1 MKNTFILSLVSLFGI
16 LFTSNAQQFT
26 NSRPKLHLNG
36 EWSTPLG
43 IAQLPGTTDENRL
56 GTGATDTTVTYQL
69 TRLYPYAGKVD
80 YTKRINISKELADK
94 QLVLVMERTKPSTLW
109 IDGDSIGSYGHIY
122 APHKYLLPRLKAGE
136 HEFKIT
142 IDNSETSVPK
152 EIQGSHAWTDATQTN
167 WNGILGDFYIEALPT
182 TYIENIQIYPDVAN
196 KQATALLNVKSD
208 KAGKASLTINGEAWN
223 TDETSIVAPIKLTV
237 NLKQGDNA
245 IEVPI
250 NMGENPLLWSEFHPA
265 LYKMNFTINKGKV
278 SDEASVNFGM
288 RKFTTEGTQ
297 FVLNGNKIFLRGKHD
312 SNVFPLTGYGP
323 MDVES
328 WRKVFRIAKQ
338 YGINHY
344 RCHSFTPPRAALQA
358 ADIEGIYFQIELPL
372 WGAIKKE
379 NTVLNDFM
387 KREGDMMLNFMGN
400 HPSFMALG
408 LGNELDIVDADIV
421 KDWLADFRKQDS
433 RHLYNYGSNNNLGW
447 KGPQEGEDF
456 FVTCR
461 VGGGDGYTTH
471 VRSSFAYVDAEK
483 GGILN
488 NTRPSTKGDY
498 SYAISKCPRPV
509 VGHETC
515 QFQIYPD
522 YNQIAKYTGVLYP
535 YNLEIFRDRL
545 KENHLTDQAEAFQQ
559 ATGHFSVECYKADME
574 YAFRT
579 PGFGGFQLLDLQDF
593 PGQGSALVGILDAF
607 MDSKGIVEPDVFYGF
622 NAPLIPLALFSD
634 YCWNN
639 NQTLDIE
646 FAISNYLESNWSEPL
661 QWTLTTDDGKWA
673 KSGVLQTNVAQGDVT
688 KIGSID
694 VTLLDITTPVRL
706 TLNLVTGD
714 YKNYYHLWVYPQ
726 TEEAVE
732 DIYVATALDDNLK
745 KQLADGAS
753 VLLIPNHADIEAQS
767 VGGMF
772 TPDYW
777 NYAMFKTI
785 SENAGREVSPGTL
798 SILTDPNHPLFQNFP
813 TENHS
818 NWQWWSITRNAR
830 PMILDGTAADYKP
843 LVQVIDNIERNHK
856 LGLLYEYKVGNGKL
870 LVCMANL
877 EAIADTPEGKQFSNA
892 ILQYIKSGAFNPKD
906 NLTWEE
912 LVTLFTSNV
921 SQREIEGVKNES
933 DYDVK

>member
-1 MKNTFILSLVSLFGI
+1 MKNTLILSLVSLFGI
-16 LFTSNAQQFT
+16 LFTTNAQQFT
-26 NSRPKLHLNG
+26 SNRSKIELG
-36 EWSTPLG
+36 GKWSTPLG
-43 IAQLPGTTDENRL
+43 VAVLPGTTDENRL
-56 GTGATDTTVTYQL
+56 GAGATDTTVTYQL

-80 YTKRINISKELADK
+80 YTKQIIIPKEFANK

-122 APHKYLLPRLKAGE
+122 APHKYLLSGLKAGK

-142 IDNSETSVPK
+142 VDNSETSVPK

-167 WNGILGDFYIEALPT
+167 WNGILGDFYIEVLPT
-182 TYIENIQIYPDVAN
+182 TYIEDVQIYPDVAN

-237 NLKQGDNA
+237 ELKQGDNT
-245 IEVPI
+245 IKVPI
-250 NMGENPLLWSEFHPA
+250 NMGDNPLLWSEFHPA
-265 LYKMNFTINKGKV
+265 LYKMNFAISKGKV

-288 RKFTTEGTQ
+288 REFTTQGTQ

-344 RCHSFTPPRAALQA
+344 RCHSFTPPRAALEA

-471 VRSSFAYVDAEK
+471 VRSSFAYVDADK

-498 SYAISKCPRPV
+498 SDAISKCPRPV

-545 KENHLTDQAEAFQQ
+545 KENHLTDQAEVFQQ
-559 ATGHFSVECYKADME
+559 ATGRFSVECYKADME

-579 PGFGGFQLLDLQDF
+579 PGFGGFQMLDLQDF

-622 NAPLIPLALFSD
+622 NAPLIPLALFGD

-646 FAISNYLESNWSEPL
+646 FAISNYLESNWAEPL
-661 QWTLTTDDGKWA
+661 QWTLTTDDGKWT
-673 KSGVLQTNVAQGDVT
+673 KSGVLQANAPQGNVS
-688 KIGSID
+688 KIGRID
-694 VTLLDITTPVRL
+694 VPLLDITTPARL
-706 TLNLVTGD
+706 TLNLATGD

-732 DIYVATALDDNLK
+732 DIYVATSLDDNLK

-818 NWQWWSITRNAR
+818 NWQWWSINRNAR
-830 PMILDGTAADYKP
+830 PMILDATATDYKP

-856 LGLLYEYKVGNGKL
+856 LGLIYEYSVGNGKL

-892 ILQYIKSGAFNPKD
+892 ILQYMKSAEFNPKH
-906 NLTWEE
+906 NLSWEE
-912 LVTLFTSNV
+912 LVTLFTTNV
-921 SQREIEGVKNES
+921 SQRAIEGVKNES